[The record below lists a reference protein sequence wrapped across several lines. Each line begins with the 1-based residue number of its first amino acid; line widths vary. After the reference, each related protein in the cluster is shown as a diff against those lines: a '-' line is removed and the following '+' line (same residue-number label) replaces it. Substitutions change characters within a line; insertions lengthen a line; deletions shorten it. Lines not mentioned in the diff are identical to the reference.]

1 MKQLSSY
8 SAHSNSSRTHAL
20 PSSTHSYAPYITMLV
35 VCLTMSINSL
45 WGDTLTKGQELFAD
59 LHDCGNWSSNSATN
73 FRLWTGDGESDYVDV
88 EGTFLENWL
97 WVCTVNVDGVKKVQL
112 ERVDAT
118 NHSSNWG
125 WTSIFNVESGKN
137 VLKPIEVSSSWT
149 TCNWHSTSPI
159 YATPSTITFDTNGS
173 TTWDSSTKTLKAK
186 VKVGDNPDR
195 YLTRVMHPLGK
206 NYSGEPIYYCDVY
219 CIYSGVHTVDFEV
232 YDDED
237 SYEAKKTYDKSINSW
252 DFTTC
257 WTNIQNKIYNGSSWL
272 TFGRDITFYA
282 IPEDATHYGFGTA
295 FDVSTH
301 TLYANFKYGS
311 SGSEWTD
318 PKPTMSKTS
327 YKYKG
332 NWLYKATVL
341 ATYNVVKRIQ
351 FQVYNGDSYV
361 EQYEY
366 DGGESGGNRL
376 DLSDVSADD
385 IDGKIFGGD
394 VGGHT
399 WYDYQRDVILDQQSG
414 SGGTAYVTPEVGEE
428 MPAATMP
435 TRTGYTF
442 KGYWTNTGGTGTE
455 YYDEDGNSLVDWTAD
470 GPATLYA
477 HWQINTYTVAWE
489 VNGDTWSEG
498 TPSTSAVYNTKV
510 STLPTAP
517 TKPDCDDLK
526 EFVGWTD
533 ASYTHATDA
542 PTILFTT
549 AGESPAIT
557 GNTTFYAVFA
567 ERSSTTVIWSENW
580 YGENTDTKPSAPTS
594 GGSKVYTSPTSIT
607 YSWSDGYSSD
617 ESKTNKT
624 WLKTGSDAGGVAPEV
639 MIGAKAD
646 ASGTEGYITINDIP
660 KEGTESL
667 VLTYK
672 QNANKL
678 RVEVSGTGYS
688 FSPSGTYVENSTAG
702 AQTYT
707 IICGTDETFDLTFK
721 AMNSNKNVRV
731 DDIVLTANISS
742 YKNYSTT
749 CAECTASPEFD
760 EEEVA
765 VSDIG
770 CTGATVTATDGLSSL
785 GTGGGCHIRNYGFV
799 WSTSANPTTSS
810 YTGIYTIN
818 ENIDEGEEF
827 SYDITGLNVGTRY
840 HVRAFAQ
847 NKNGTTYTDDVT
859 FDTDG
864 PSSIAI
870 TTAPTKTKYIAGEKF
885 DPTGMVVTASYPDG
899 TTADVT
905 EDCTLEPSTET
916 ALSDETAITVT
927 YTSCETDFDVD
938 QSINVYSVTITEDA
952 NPDYGSY
959 SYTSGTTFS
968 VTPNSEKTF
977 GLTVTNASY
986 RDNYDGSFTLYNPTG
1001 DITVTIDYRDA
1012 VQVKVYYKV
1021 DNITVI
1027 EQDVYESAT
1036 TTLPNASAV
1045 ATAMANEALEVPEDY
1060 PNFWGWSETA
1070 FTSQTSD
1077 PTIVTGTPT
1086 IHATKTYY
1094 AVFTNMN
1101 KIRIE
1106 GTDISYTSSYPTEE
1120 QTITKSSKDIK
1131 YHYARR
1137 QSGNIQFKKDK
1148 STFGYMYNNTAL
1160 TNIVK
1165 VEVGKADGKTSSIP
1179 VYAGSAANTITGSAL
1194 SDAGTADDIYIYN
1207 FPSSTQY
1214 AIIKGDNSNTYD
1226 VLYIDFC
1233 YSSSTPYYMTTFC
1246 DNKVAAPT
1254 VTDSK
1259 RATAADASTVTLSWD
1274 AVSGATGYDVKWGV
1288 AGEWEDNSTNRTYSK
1303 AGVAPGTYTW
1313 FVRAQYNKASNCGA
1327 NITKGSTTVNTAFE
1341 VVYDANTTDYTG
1353 DEPEGGFYEPGET
1366 VTLSSNELARS
1377 RYLWEGWAPYNG
1389 ETPIDVTTNT
1399 FTMPS
1404 ANVTVKGQWLVV
1416 LDKDALYVT
1425 SAKGVL
1431 TMSSMTMTITRAA
1444 ITSGSVTIS
1453 DEEGGQG
1460 GEFEAVITD
1469 AAADPT
1475 TGINATVKIN
1485 YTPSKAN
1492 VTESATMTVEIGDE
1506 DYDFTVYGRSVPAD
1520 FVVAAKVGDTW
1531 LALPAIDAALSTLQG
1546 HPILVDDNADPT
1558 VASVASSVSV
1568 FNYYG
1573 KDVMAN
1579 DYIRLADKTNS
1590 KALQSSTG
1598 SSADGIR
1605 VNNAIG
1611 SASGN
1616 TYEWQLATDD
1626 NVTYTIKN
1634 DAAKNG
1640 SGCYLGVSSARK
1652 WGMFNTPDT
1661 KDLRLLPVTT
1671 DATNI
1676 DMSVLR
1682 WHNKAF
1688 TFTTTSTIPSYS
1700 TINVNYGGFDYS
1712 ATMSSTRPNKITI
1725 SGEIDFASNPGEWLT
1740 VQWKNAGGTVIA
1752 QGAVVAPVVINSDN
1766 TNLEGVT
1773 ADLGYTDVRIADG
1786 AKLTITNKDLPRL
1799 QGLYIEGGSTLFV
1812 STTGG
1817 GAAID
1822 FKITNLTL
1830 QGGWTNISG
1839 SRKYDMPR
1847 IYIDPKSNLSK
1858 SNSPVNF
1865 DIAVDKSNYYPIAVP
1880 FPVSVSGIDYADPY
1894 LAGFSTYGAGGQY
1907 IIKTYD
1913 GANRAEYGAV
1923 DANWTAV
1930 ASDAT
1935 LQPGSGYVLTAVPIG
1950 EEAVIRFPMSFTN
1963 DWTKKGEQDTVIVGK
1978 EEQVKNAVS
1987 VTHYTG
1993 AAATAK
1999 KSHEGWNILGVPYM
2013 SCYYVSGAEHSEDD
2027 AFIKGKLNFITG
2039 EYTDE
2044 TNVYVNVPSHDFAE
2058 YIQSPVDEA
2067 VLLPGW
2073 CFFVQ
2078 FAETGTL
2085 VYDVAGQESS
2095 SDLPIYAPKRKEAE
2109 NMPTVKTGIVL
2120 SSETASDKTTFLIS
2134 DKYSDEYEI
2143 GADLEKMFGN
2153 GYTLATYSLNN
2164 DTRLAFN
2171 AMSTNDAKSV
2181 IPVGIRIPADGSYT
2195 FSLNE
2200 RYADADIERIDLI
2213 DYETNTITNL
2223 TAEDY
2228 TFNATRSQND
2238 ERFAIN
2244 ITPRAQTPTDIGDT
2258 GIDDTNGV
2266 RKILLNETIYIIRDG
2281 RVYDATGKRVTTINK

>member
-1 MKQLSSY
+1 
-8 SAHSNSSRTHAL
+8 
-20 PSSTHSYAPYITMLV
+20 
-35 VCLTMSINSL
+35 
-45 WGDTLTKGQELFAD
+45 
-59 LHDCGNWSSNSATN
+59 
-73 FRLWTGDGESDYVDV
+73 
-88 EGTFLENWL
+88 
-97 WVCTVNVDGVKKVQL
+97 
-112 ERVDAT
+112 
-118 NHSSNWG
+118 
-125 WTSIFNVESGKN
+125 
-137 VLKPIEVSSSWT
+137 
-149 TCNWHSTSPI
+149 
-159 YATPSTITFDTNGS
+159 
-173 TTWDSSTKTLKAK
+173 
-186 VKVGDNPDR
+186 
-195 YLTRVMHPLGK
+195 
-206 NYSGEPIYYCDVY
+206 
-219 CIYSGVHTVDFEV
+219 
-232 YDDED
+232 
-237 SYEAKKTYDKSINSW
+237 
-252 DFTTC
+252 
-257 WTNIQNKIYNGSSWL
+257 
-272 TFGRDITFYA
+272 
-282 IPEDATHYGFGTA
+282 
-295 FDVSTH
+295 
-301 TLYANFKYGS
+301 
-311 SGSEWTD
+311 
-318 PKPTMSKTS
+318 
-327 YKYKG
+327 
-332 NWLYKATVL
+332 
-341 ATYNVVKRIQ
+341 
-351 FQVYNGDSYV
+351 
-361 EQYEY
+361 
-366 DGGESGGNRL
+366 
-376 DLSDVSADD
+376 
-385 IDGKIFGGD
+385 
-394 VGGHT
+394 
-399 WYDYQRDVILDQQSG
+399 
-414 SGGTAYVTPEVGEE
+414 
-428 MPAATMP
+428 
-435 TRTGYTF
+435 
-442 KGYWTNTGGTGTE
+442 
-455 YYDEDGNSLVDWTAD
+455 
-470 GPATLYA
+470 
-477 HWQINTYTVAWE
+477 
-489 VNGDTWSEG
+489 
-498 TPSTSAVYNTKV
+498 
-510 STLPTAP
+510 
-517 TKPDCDDLK
+517 
-526 EFVGWTD
+526 
-533 ASYTHATDA
+533 
-542 PTILFTT
+542 
-549 AGESPAIT
+549 
-557 GNTTFYAVFA
+557 
-567 ERSSTTVIWSENW
+567 
-580 YGENTDTKPSAPTS
+580 
-594 GGSKVYTSPTSIT
+594 
-607 YSWSDGYSSD
+607 
-617 ESKTNKT
+617 
-624 WLKTGSDAGGVAPEV
+624 
-639 MIGAKAD
+639 
-646 ASGTEGYITINDIP
+646 
-660 KEGTESL
+660 
-667 VLTYK
+667 
-672 QNANKL
+672 
-678 RVEVSGTGYS
+678 
-688 FSPSGTYVENSTAG
+688 
-702 AQTYT
+702 
-707 IICGTDETFDLTFK
+707 
-721 AMNSNKNVRV
+721 
-731 DDIVLTANISS
+731 
-742 YKNYSTT
+742 
-749 CAECTASPEFD
+749 
-760 EEEVA
+760 
-765 VSDIG
+765 
-770 CTGATVTATDGLSSL
+770 
-785 GTGGGCHIRNYGFV
+785 
-799 WSTSANPTTSS
+799 
-810 YTGIYTIN
+810 
-818 ENIDEGEEF
+818 
-827 SYDITGLNVGTRY
+827 
-840 HVRAFAQ
+840 
-847 NKNGTTYTDDVT
+847 
-859 FDTDG
+859 
-864 PSSIAI
+864 
-870 TTAPTKTKYIAGEKF
+870 
-885 DPTGMVVTASYPDG
+885 
-899 TTADVT
+899 
-905 EDCTLEPSTET
+905 
-916 ALSDETAITVT
+916 
-927 YTSCETDFDVD
+927 
-938 QSINVYSVTITEDA
+938 
-952 NPDYGSY
+952 
-959 SYTSGTTFS
+959 
-968 VTPNSEKTF
+968 
-977 GLTVTNASY
+977 
-986 RDNYDGSFTLYNPTG
+986 
-1001 DITVTIDYRDA
+1001 
-1012 VQVKVYYKV
+1012 
-1021 DNITVI
+1021 
-1027 EQDVYESAT
+1027 
-1036 TTLPNASAV
+1036 
-1045 ATAMANEALEVPEDY
+1045 
-1060 PNFWGWSETA
+1060 
-1070 FTSQTSD
+1070 
-1077 PTIVTGTPT
+1077 
-1086 IHATKTYY
+1086 
-1094 AVFTNMN
+1094 
-1101 KIRIE
+1101 
-1106 GTDISYTSSYPTEE
+1106 
-1120 QTITKSSKDIK
+1120 
-1131 YHYARR
+1131 
-1137 QSGNIQFKKDK
+1137 
-1148 STFGYMYNNTAL
+1148 
-1160 TNIVK
+1160 
-1165 VEVGKADGKTSSIP
+1165 
-1179 VYAGSAANTITGSAL
+1179 
-1194 SDAGTADDIYIYN
+1194 
-1207 FPSSTQY
+1207 
-1214 AIIKGDNSNTYD
+1214 
-1226 VLYIDFC
+1226 
-1233 YSSSTPYYMTTFC
+1233 
-1246 DNKVAAPT
+1246 
-1254 VTDSK
+1254 
-1259 RATAADASTVTLSWD
+1259 
-1274 AVSGATGYDVKWGV
+1274 
-1288 AGEWEDNSTNRTYSK
+1288 
-1303 AGVAPGTYTW
+1303 
-1313 FVRAQYNKASNCGA
+1313 
-1327 NITKGSTTVNTAFE
+1327 
-1341 VVYDANTTDYTG
+1341 
-1353 DEPEGGFYEPGET
+1353 
-1366 VTLSSNELARS
+1366 
-1377 RYLWEGWAPYNG
+1377 
-1389 ETPIDVTTNT
+1389 
-1399 FTMPS
+1399 
-1404 ANVTVKGQWLVV
+1404 
-1416 LDKDALYVT
+1416 
-1425 SAKGVL
+1425 
-1431 TMSSMTMTITRAA
+1431 
-1444 ITSGSVTIS
+1444 
-1453 DEEGGQG
+1453 
-1460 GEFEAVITD
+1460 
-1469 AAADPT
+1469 
-1475 TGINATVKIN
+1475 
-1485 YTPSKAN
+1485 
-1492 VTESATMTVEIGDE
+1492 MTVEIGDE